1 MNIVVLYLHWGTE
14 YMAIPG
20 EEQRQLAVYLS
31 VLGVNLIIGSHPH
44 VLQGHEWI
52 NETLV
57 HYSLGNF
64 VFHPHYTVMRVRV
77 YFKIVRTFPFPL
89 LSK

>member
-1 MNIVVLYLHWGTE
+1 MLFLHWGTE
-14 YMAIPG
+14 YMSIPG

-31 VLGVNLIIGSHPH
+31 GLGVNLIIGAHPH
-44 VLQGHEWI
+44 VMQGHEWI

-64 VFHPHYTVMRVRV
+64 VFHPHYTKMRV
-77 YFKIVRTFPFPL
+77 
-89 LSK
+89 